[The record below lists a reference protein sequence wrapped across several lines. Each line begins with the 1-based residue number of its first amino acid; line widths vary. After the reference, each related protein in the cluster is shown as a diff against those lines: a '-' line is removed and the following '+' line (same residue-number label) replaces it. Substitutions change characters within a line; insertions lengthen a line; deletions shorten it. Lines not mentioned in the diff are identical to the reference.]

1 MLSLCTF
8 WEFCESVIFF
18 KASITITNWHQD
30 LRGGL
35 LHLNLNTSKRVV
47 PSCPGESW
55 SHFSK
60 WNRASGFGLRASGFG
75 LPIIS
80 LVNLWGI
87 YLCLPF
93 YLLYKI
99 RVSNLCFPFISFVNL
114 RGIYLCFPILSLV
127 HIRGIIFLFSFCIS
141 CKSSGYLSLLSIVHI
156 WGIKSLLSYCISG
169 KSWSFH

>member
-1 MLSLCTF
+1 MHILRILRKCNFLQSLNYHHKLTSRS
-8 WEFCESVIFF
+8 EGRVITPQPQYF
-18 KASITITNWHQD
+18 KE
-30 LRGGL
+30 GG
-35 LHLNLNTSKRVV
+35 SFPPAWGRVEV
-47 PSCPGESW
+47 ISQNGIE
-55 SHFSK
+55 
-60 WNRASGFGLRASGFG
+60 LRALGFG

-80 LVNLWGI
+80 LVNLLGI

-93 YLLYKI
+93 
-99 RVSNLCFPFISFVNL
+99 ISFVNL
-114 RGIYLCFPILSLV
+114 WGIYPCFPILSLV